1 MHQLRLSDGRGQTIE
16 FEATG
21 SRLSSQVNDAY
32 LSYCQS
38 YQNSAV
44 ILEIFHRTHGWQ
56 PVYDHDGYCR
66 MIQNPL
72 RVDYRELKKDICHTM
87 TIVNTWPTNKQKKIL
102 EARRIELERQRSALK
117 RRDGFT
123 LIQGGGM

>member
-16 FEATG
+16 FEAAG
-21 SRLSSQVNDAY
+21 SGLGSQVNDAY
-32 LSYCQS
+32 ISYCQ
-38 YQNSAV
+38 NFKHAAV

-56 PVYDHDGYCR
+56 PVYDQDGYCR

-72 RVDYRELKKDICHTM
+72 KVDYSALKKDICHTM
-87 TIVNTWPTNKQKKIL
+87 TIVNTWPSHRQKRQM
-102 EARRIELERQRSALK
+102 ERRRIELERQRCAMQ
-117 RRDGFT
+117 RRDRFT